1 MRKKGR
7 KRATAKAGSGIQ
19 ALDDEALKGIVGG
32 AGENSQDSDNNEEEE
47 EEDSAWFTSPG
58 PDWS

>member
-1 MRKKGR
+1 MMKKRR

-32 AGENSQDSDNNEEEE
+32 AGENSQDADNNEEEE